1 MNLST
6 YWEFVSSELTLVH
19 RFLERITS
27 GDIEVT
33 ADQFPNFIY
42 NEDKADELSAHDPDD
57 WDVEKGLLQSPL
69 CLWVRALNLNQRHS
83 S

>member
-1 MNLST
+1 MTLST

-33 ADQFPNFIY
+33 ADQFPNFVY
-42 NEDKADELSAHDPDD
+42 NEHKAEELLAHDPDD
-57 WDVEKGLLQSPL
+57 
-69 CLWVRALNLNQRHS
+69 
-83 S
+83 